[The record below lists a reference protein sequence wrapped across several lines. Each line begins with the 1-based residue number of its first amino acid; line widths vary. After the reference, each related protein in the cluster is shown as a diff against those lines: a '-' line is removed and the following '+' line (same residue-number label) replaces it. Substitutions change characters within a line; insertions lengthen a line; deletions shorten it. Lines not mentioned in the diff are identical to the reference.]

1 MLVICATTKTAY
13 LSLSMLVSYLLF
25 FPHKNV
31 KSNLMK
37 HSFTRTLKI
46 SEQKIIEQQKPSFT
60 NDVCC
65 IICTYIDF
73 VKGTF

>member
-1 MLVICATTKTAY
+1 MCNNKNCIFIFKYVGI
-13 LSLSMLVSYLLF
+13 LLII

-60 NDVCC
+60 NDV
-65 IICTYIDF
+65 YLLYYMY
-73 VKGTF
+73 VY